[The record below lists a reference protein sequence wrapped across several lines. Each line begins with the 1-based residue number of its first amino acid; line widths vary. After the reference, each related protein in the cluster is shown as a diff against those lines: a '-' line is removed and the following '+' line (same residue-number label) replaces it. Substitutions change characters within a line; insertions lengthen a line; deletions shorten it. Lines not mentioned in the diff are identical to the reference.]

1 MASEKVSAA
10 MQVCAAPRTSL
21 NRRLI
26 AEVRKRPGLWGHRD
40 DRWDR
45 AQTQQAWFEIADA
58 LNGVSPELVRKRWKN
73 LKDVFAKKYH
83 ALRKRQA
90 ASANKQSGVITEQW
104 QYFKDLLFLRHTL
117 RDVLATAAEQSGDDV
132 VADHDYAGPSFGVGA
147 LSAAGSSGAP
157 HVFDASSEAD
167 TTGPATPRE
176 MTNGLDATS
185 DTAEKAREPAVD
197 TNEDDT
203 TTFFI
208 HLPVT
213 PEIEVSS
220 NSTPNEEGCVPKR
233 RRELVVSEVRSLGGA
248 SSPLGG
254 HEPPSTCEPR
264 AAKISLQSSQQ
275 SDTAR
280 APFNGTMEVRS
291 APIHMDHITHFL
303 FSLESYIRKTSD
315 QLQPQLQMELLNVA
329 SAYSQNVFPQL
340 LFPRT

>member
-1 MASEKVSAA
+1 

-117 RDVLATAAEQSGDDV
+117 RDVLATAAEQSGD
-132 VADHDYAGPSFGVGA
+132 
-147 LSAAGSSGAP
+147 
-157 HVFDASSEAD
+157 E
-167 TTGPATPRE
+167 E
-176 MTNGLDATS
+176 MTNGLDAMS
-185 DTAEKAREPAVD
+185 DTAENAREPAVD

-208 HLPVT
+208 NLPVT

-233 RRELVVSEVRSLGGA
+233 SRELVVSEVRSLGGA

-254 HEPPSTCEPR
+254 HEPPSTCGPR

-275 SDTAR
+275 SNTAR